1 MFASVESPVGTPACR
16 PEATQAALTPTKISA
31 KLEPATQKKGI
42 EAWPATARASS
53 VLPVPGAEVA
63 VPC

>member
-16 PEATQAALTPTKISA
+16 PEATRAAPTLTNIST
-31 KLEPATQKKGI
+31 KLEPVTEKKGI
-42 EAWPATARASS
+42 KAWSATARASS

>member
-1 MFASVESPVGTPACR
+1 MQTRSDPGRTDADEHLH
-16 PEATQAALTPTKISA
+16 EAGAGDR
-31 KLEPATQKKGI
+31 EKGI
-42 EAWPATARASS
+42 EAWPATARDSS